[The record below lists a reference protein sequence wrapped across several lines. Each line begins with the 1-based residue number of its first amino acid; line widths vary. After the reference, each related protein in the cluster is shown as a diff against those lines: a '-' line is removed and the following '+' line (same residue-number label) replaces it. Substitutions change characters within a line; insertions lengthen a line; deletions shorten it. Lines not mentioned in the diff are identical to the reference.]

1 MTYAMSAKRASVSD
15 YFSEPLR
22 PHQDRIVESHQS
34 IKFDSGSDKT
44 RCLVMGGVERCLE
57 AGPFDRVA
65 DPKEDFDV
73 ILAISPDRDRTQDFE
88 IDLLMARCSN
98 PAAPLIADS
107 GRFGARADVVLSD
120 IAPGSIASA
129 LLVVQPLLERLH
141 DLPRLPD
148 GIDRDGLL
156 ALTLAYTRDVALEP
170 KWAPNSESMI
180 GYPMLLGVR
189 DPRTKLQELA
199 ASGLLRR
206 RFFERLFVCGQCRSS
221 RMMAREVCVK
231 CRSSHIE
238 PLPLLHHY
246 SCGFQGAQ
254 PLFQK
259 GDGYHC
265 PKCSKPLR
273 HYGVDYDKPGTAF
286 ECQSCHDAMSEP
298 DVYFVC
304 ADCGS
309 TQASDGTA
317 RLTWCH
323 YDITADGIAAAR
335 SGRISRNDVED
346 AGGNCRTLRDFRAQS
361 RQALA
366 VAARHARPIAGLR
379 MTMDRASREPLGLAR
394 LDETILFAQ
403 EIAIQCLRPGDLAAA
418 LADGIVV
425 CLPEADRPAAEQIA
439 TEIERAIAATVKSAP
454 RVAFEIYTAKEMGSV
469 IEALR

>member
-1 MTYAMSAKRASVSD
+1 MTYAMSAKRAAVSD

-22 PHQDRIVESHQS
+22 PIQDRIVESHRS
-34 IKFDSGSDKT
+34 IRFDSGSEKT
-44 RCLVMGGVERCLE
+44 WCLVIGRVESYLE

-73 ILAISPDRDRTQDFE
+73 IVAISQDRDRTPGPE

-107 GRFGARADVVLSD
+107 SRFGARADVVLSD
-120 IAPGSIASA
+120 IALGSIASA
-129 LLVVQPLLERLH
+129 LLVVQPLLERLR

-156 ALTLAYTRDVALEP
+156 ALTLAYTRGVGLEA
-170 KWAPNSESMI
+170 KWAPNSESVLC
-180 GYPMLLGVR
+180 YPMLLGVR
-189 DPRTKLQELA
+189 DPRTKLEELA

-206 RFFERLFVCGQCRSS
+206 RFFERLFVCGQCGSS

-238 PLPLLHHY
+238 TLPLLHHY

-265 PKCSKPLR
+265 PKCAKPLR

-335 SGRISRNDVED
+335 SGRISRNDIED
-346 AGGNCRTLRDFRAQS
+346 AGENRRTLRDFRAQS

-366 VAARHARPIAGLR
+366 VAARYARPIAGLR
-379 MTMDRASREPLGLAR
+379 MTMDRASREMLGPAR

-403 EIAIQCLRPGDLAAA
+403 EIAIQCLRPGDLAVAS
-418 LADGIVV
+418 ADGIVV

-439 TEIERAIAATVKSAP
+439 TEIERAIAGTVKSAP